1 VTTVTLVLVDLLWHD
16 VPRIEN
22 SWLIHMVAEVSG
34 QRLEDRF
41 HRSAVVMSDKM
52 FDIFEQ
58 EGGRTLIADYSGN
71 LKEQRTLSFVSKAVS
86 AP

>member
-1 VTTVTLVLVDLLWHD
+1 MTTVTLVLVDLLGHD

-41 HRSAVVMSDKM
+41 HRPAPVMMDKM

-58 EGGRTLIADYSGN
+58 ERGRTPIANYSGN